1 MIPTSTSL
9 CTRTNSKSI
18 EIFIFKG
25 SNIQL
30 CYANKQH
37 VAFVGRFFKCSTNF
51 KHIVWDLNM
60 VTRTP
65 DLL

>member
-18 EIFIFKG
+18 EMFILKG

-30 CYANKQH
+30 CYAIKQH
-37 VAFVGRFFKCSTNF
+37 VAFVGRFLKC
-51 KHIVWDLNM
+51 KH
-60 VTRTP
+60 
-65 DLL
+65 